1 MDYRKLSNPAF
12 FREADHPAR
21 SSKRWAGMST
31 AISMTL
37 LLASCAG
44 QPPKEAV
51 SQAELA
57 VNKATESRAP
67 QLAPLELRMARD
79 HLDKANLE
87 VQSKNY
93 DEARRMAEK
102 AIAEAELAEAKS
114 EAENTQQT
122 LAELRESLDALREE
136 ATSK

>member
-1 MDYRKLSNPAF
+1 MERIKPTNATFFSEAVLST
-12 FREADHPAR
+12 R
-21 SSKRWAGMST
+21 SFKRWAGIST
-31 AISMTL
+31 AIAMTL

-44 QPPKEAV
+44 QPPIETV

-57 VNKATESRAP
+57 VKKATESSAP

-79 HLDKANLE
+79 HLNKANLE
-87 VQSKNY
+87 IQDKNY

-114 EAENTQQT
+114 EAENAQQT
-122 LAELRESLDALREE
+122 LANLRESIDALREE
-136 ATSK
+136 TK